1 MELGIGEPN
10 QTLSRHQTQPS
21 LSTAS
26 HSHYPIN
33 GIGGPSYE
41 DMLMSPRKSS
51 SVRYASGEMDNE
63 ARLPMPVVKQE
74 EEGAEKEAKPQSA
87 AGVRDVTPKTSLNG
101 EATLAGNSV
110 GEPQSK
116 DMSRKASRSSRKK
129 PLTHITRRPPRTAVL
144 LPAHRYCSL
153 DEIVKPYRA
162 HHCRACGTVSL
173 IASLFLSFVDSRT

>member
-1 MELGIGEPN
+1 MELGIEEPR
-10 QTLSRHQTQPS
+10 QSLSRHQTQPS
-21 LSTAS
+21 LSAAS
-26 HSHYPIN
+26 QSHYPIG

-51 SVRYASGEMDNE
+51 SARYASGEMDNE

-74 EEGAEKEAKPQSA
+74 EEQGTEKEDETKSA

-101 EATLAGNSV
+101 EATLGNSI

-129 PLTHITRRPPRTAVL
+129 PLTHITRRPPRIAVL

-173 IASLFLSFVDSRT
+173 VASLSFLFR

>member
-1 MELGIGEPN
+1 MELGIGEPT

-21 LSTAS
+21 LSAAS
-26 HSHYPIN
+26 QSQYPIG

-51 SVRYASGEMDNE
+51 SVRYSSGEMDNK
-63 ARLPMPVVKQE
+63 ARLPIPVVKQE
-74 EEGAEKEAKPQSA
+74 EEEGPEKEAELQSA

-116 DMSRKASRSSRKK
+116 DIDISRKASRSSRKK
-129 PLTHITRRPPRTAVL
+129 PSTHITRRPPTTAVL
-144 LPAHRYCSL
+144 LPAHRYCSQ
-153 DEIVKPYRA
+153 DEFVKPYRA

-173 IASLFLSFVDSRT
+173 VASSSFLFR